1 MCVRVLIR
9 NHAGVEELRV
19 KYILLISIF
28 FLFSPVHLSGQV
40 TGPCS
45 DCHTMHN
52 SQNNALIT
60 PTPQDYLL
68 KKTCVGCHTGTN
80 SSGNKTPYVY
90 STSAPIYNSNTL
102 AGGNFFWVM
111 SDSGKGHNCL
121 SIPGMPQDSNLSKA
135 PGWHGTGEPTDC
147 QVCHGSHTG
156 GGMYPEGAH
165 GDCNS
170 CHSQVS
176 SCKTCHKPAHHAD
189 DSANL
194 VGENQGWYRFL
205 ISPNHPDPVTGVK
218 GIEDNDWEFTKSSSD
233 HNEYYGSTAPGRW
246 ADNSMSHF
254 CAGCHGNFHG
264 IAMSSDTS
272 GGVGHS
278 PWLRHP
284 TYIALPNSGEYK
296 LYNTT
301 DGSTIGEF
309 SNIAPIA
316 RDPSV
321 ISGMSNA
328 SANITPGSD
337 QVMCLSCHRAHGSP
351 YADMMRWDYLN
362 GCSAGTQNSNCGCF
376 VCHTAK
382 DD

>member
-1 MCVRVLIR
+1 M
-9 NHAGVEELRV
+9 V
-19 KYILLISIF
+19 KTVINIILTCFLLIIN
-28 FLFSPVHLSGQV
+28 LHAQV
-40 TGPCS
+40 SGPCS
-45 DCHTMHN
+45 DCHTMHD
-52 SQNNALIT
+52 SQNNSVIISPA
-60 PTPQDYLL
+60 QNNLL
-68 KKTCVGCHTGTN
+68 KNTCVGCHTGTN
-80 SSGNKTPYVY
+80 TSGSKTPYVY
-90 STSAPIYNSNTL
+90 SASAPNYNSDTL
-102 AGGNFFWVM
+102 AGGNFYWVL
-111 SDSGKGHNCL
+111 SDSTKGHNCL
-121 SIPGMPQDSNLSKA
+121 AIPGMNQDENLTKA
-135 PGWHGTGEPTDC
+135 PGWHGTAEPTDC

-170 CHSQVS
+170 CHAKIS
-176 SCKTCHKPAHHAD
+176 SCKSCHNPAHHKD
-189 DSANL
+189 DSVAF

-264 IAMSSDTS
+264 IVQASDTS
-272 GGVGHS
+272 GGVAHS

-284 TYIALPNSGEYK
+284 TYIALPNNGEYK
-296 LYNTT
+296 LYNTQ
-301 DGSTIGEF
+301 DGSTKGPF
-309 SNIAPIA
+309 SNLAPVA

-321 ISGMSNA
+321 ISGMTNA
-328 SANITPGSD
+328 SSTVTPGSD

-351 YADMMRWDYLN
+351 YPDMMRWDYLN
-362 GCSAGTQNSNCGCF
+362 NCSAGTQNTECGCF
-376 VCHTAK
+376 VCQTTK